1 MKASSLIIVFLMIFF
16 YISACSANDNTE
28 QESTSTKHNSQ
39 QEIAIPEKATTLETK
54 DNQVPDLL
62 SFETVL
68 AGKNPT
74 SNFSIDAEHNFFQLK
89 IINKSKLFITFS
101 LVNNETGKEIFT
113 DQVKPNKILTW
124 NSNID
129 YPTGLDSGKYT
140 IQYRSNGNNMN
151 GIAYGQLSQTPE
163 GLR

>member
-1 MKASSLIIVFLMIFF
+1 MKSNKLIFLLLIILFC
-16 YISACSANDNTE
+16 ISACSSQDSTTQLSNANNKSITDKKIVN
-28 QESTSTKHNSQ
+28 
-39 QEIAIPEKATTLETK
+39 QEIK
-54 DNQVPDLL
+54 DNQTPDPL

-74 SNFSIDAEHNFFQLK
+74 SNFSIDTEHNFFQLK

-129 YPTGLDSGKYT
+129 YPKGLDLGKYT
-140 IQYRSNGNNMN
+140 IQYRSNGSNMN

-163 GLR
+163 

>member
-1 MKASSLIIVFLMIFF
+1 MRFSKLISLSLILLLYISGCSSKDDINQLHDSSLNDET
-16 YISACSANDNTE
+16 SAKQNHNE
-28 QESTSTKHNSQ
+28 QEM
-39 QEIAIPEKATTLETK
+39 E
-54 DNQVPDLL
+54 DNQTPDPL

-74 SNFSIDAEHNFFQLK
+74 SNFSIDTEHNFFQLK
-89 IINKSKLFITFS
+89 IINKSKLLITFS

-129 YPTGLDSGKYT
+129 YPKGLDLGKYT
-140 IQYRSNGNNMN
+140 IQYRSNGSNMN

-163 GLR
+163 